1 MGKVVTEVFRQVQ
14 KNKQTIFEGRL
25 GLCKICTPSAQSDSN
40 NLLSPFFA
48 HMKISLNICN
58 KIWLQ
63 VRIYS
68 LCESWIWLELTSN
81 FLSHCNICLQKY
93 LGCRYLEKEIQKTS
107 PSVIIQPS
115 FLKYVGREKCF
126 GDATAPPKEKD
137 IPFSMETAQK
147 VPGNAAVQSASS
159 ANSVK

>member
-1 MGKVVTEVFRQVQ
+1 MNSEDSFLTAQLCNSLEAFTTSHEIIFPAEFKVSIIQNSSLKLTPANRMGKVVTEVFRQVQ

-68 LCESWIWLELTSN
+68 LCESWI
-81 FLSHCNICLQKY
+81 
-93 LGCRYLEKEIQKTS
+93 
-107 PSVIIQPS
+107 
-115 FLKYVGREKCF
+115 
-126 GDATAPPKEKD
+126 
-137 IPFSMETAQK
+137 
-147 VPGNAAVQSASS
+147 
-159 ANSVK
+159 